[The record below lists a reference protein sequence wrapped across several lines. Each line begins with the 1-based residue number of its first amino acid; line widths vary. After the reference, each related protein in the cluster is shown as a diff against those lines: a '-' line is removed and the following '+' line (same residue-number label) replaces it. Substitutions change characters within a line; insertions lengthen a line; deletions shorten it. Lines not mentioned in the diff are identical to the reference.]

1 MDTKKFM
8 GDYLLSGMYGEA
20 RIPLE
25 LPYNEISTLSKGHG
39 RKNMMRLSRI
49 ETLLTKGD
57 PQSIQDCCDFINVI
71 NKKVNYLPLSSPKYP
86 RRIEQLVSFGVF
98 PTTIHAIMGLYNY
111 KLPVPKTYKRGE
123 SVPKGAVSFNLKDAM
138 DLEDYVNSIIDI
150 NLGMFTMR
158 EVWGRFIR
166 HYPLIKYIRAN
177 RNMFGKD
184 GVEGCYLSEA
194 EIKLHENVNATI
206 DTCCHILRSLSYFRA
221 YDGYALTKDKK
232 FMEFMFEMLMDDRHF
247 SCAVYALEEII
258 CCANEFSSFDVNE
271 IIGKRFVEII
281 NSFGPYKF
289 AAFTRVLIQ
298 LTYDNEAF
306 SEAKKK
312 GYDVLDRKKRDRNFR
327 PIDVNHAIVMSIPN
341 LFQKVNKL
349 LLSCK
354 CIHGRSK
361 SFTFKHYFH
370 YTPAYFNRI
379 GFIL

>member
-8 GDYLLSGMYGEA
+8 EGYLLSGMYGEA
-20 RIPLE
+20 RVLSE

-39 RKNMMRLSRI
+39 RKNMLRLSRI
-49 ETLLTKGD
+49 ESLLTKGD
-57 PQSIQDCCDFINVI
+57 PQSIQDCCDFIKVI

-98 PTTIHAIMGLYNY
+98 PTTIHTIMTLYNY
-111 KLPVPKTYKRGE
+111 KLPVPKTYRRGE
-123 SVPKGAVSFNLKDAM
+123 PIPPNVVSFNLKDAL
-138 DLEDYVNSIIDI
+138 DLEDYINNIIDT
-150 NLGMFTMR
+150 NLGTFTMQGI
-158 EVWGRFIR
+158 WSRFIK
-166 HYPLIKYIRAN
+166 HYPLIKYIHTHRD
-177 RNMFGKD
+177 MFEED
-184 GVEGCYLSEA
+184 GAEGCYLTEA

-247 SCAVYALEEII
+247 SCGVYALEEII
-258 CCANEFSSFDVNE
+258 CCANEFSSFDINE
-271 IIGKRFVEII
+271 IIGKRFVEIV

-306 SEAKKK
+306 SEPKKK

-327 PIDVNHAIVMSIPN
+327 PIDVNHAIIMSIPN
-341 LFQKVNKL
+341 LFQKINKL

-361 SFTFKHYFH
+361 SFHVRHIYVLFLFFFYRTGH
-370 YTPAYFNRI
+370 
-379 GFIL
+379 IL